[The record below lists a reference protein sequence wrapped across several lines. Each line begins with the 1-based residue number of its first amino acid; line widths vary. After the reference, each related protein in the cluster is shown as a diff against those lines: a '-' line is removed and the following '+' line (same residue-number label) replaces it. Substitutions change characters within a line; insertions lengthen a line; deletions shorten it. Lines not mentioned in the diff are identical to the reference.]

1 MKYWLLDKNNGNSN
15 FRGYSFRDILGQDFS
30 NVQAEMGNLAGSPDQ
45 YHCFKGFFPYAGLH
59 K

>member
-45 YHCFKGFFPYAGLH
+45 YHCFKGFFP
-59 K
+59 